1 MGIFFDRTA
10 IIRLVGAM
18 LAERHDERIE
28 GRSCLGLDVRAR
40 ATPHW
45 PAQPNPQHRP
55 ARADGLNCTTKDHA
69 NKRFC
74 SAPVGFAALWDRIAP
89 P

>member
-18 LAERHDERIE
+18 LAERHDEWIE

-40 ATPHW
+40 AH
-45 PAQPNPQHRP
+45 
-55 ARADGLNCTTKDHA
+55 
-69 NKRFC
+69 
-74 SAPVGFAALWDRIAP
+74 AALAGAAEP
-89 P
+89 PTPTSAR